1 MFLLNK
7 SLKKDAL
14 VIIKNLAKKI
24 SDLELDLPANNGP
37 AEGFYKTNCRLPS
50 ATVVGGSD
58 QQLDL
63 SVSLPFPSFVIVCLA
78 CFPVKKNSLENINK
92 LVVSNHYF

>member
-1 MFLLNK
+1 M
-7 SLKKDAL
+7 
-14 VIIKNLAKKI
+14 IIKNLAKKI

-63 SVSLPFPSFVIVCLA
+63 SVSLPCPRFVIVFLA
-78 CFPVKKNSLENINK
+78 CFPVKNQQKNSLENINK